1 VRAAA
6 FQPVL
11 PSNSIC
17 MYKLTATSLYAAV
30 TTGKTTDSIVAQLQR
45 MCKNRLQSATIEF
58 IHHHTRDIG
67 KLQLVEAD
75 SGMTVAVYD
84 EAIARKM
91 MGGEL
96 GCRLQQLGLHAA
108 GGAEQGHAAR
118 DVDWQREFDD
128 NRVVPSDSATF
139 HFDVTVPANVTR
151 ILKTLLE
158 CALAPSPP
166 LQHRTQNPPLPLP
179 PSGSTTASSA
189 FTISSVT
196 PLPGSSPCRSK
207 TVLLSGLIK
216 TSVCR
221 GSSAAVARAQASL
234 CFPAVR
240 ARRLWVSALP
250 HAFKGIRWYCVPT

>member
-1 VRAAA
+1 
-6 FQPVL
+6 
-11 PSNSIC
+11 

-45 MCKNRLQSATIEF
+45 LCKNRLQSATIEF

-75 SGMTVAVYD
+75 SGVTIAVYD

-108 GGAEQGHAAR
+108 GAAEQGHAAR

-139 HFDVTVPANVTR
+139 HFDVTVPANITR
-151 ILKTLLE
+151 IRKALLE

-166 LQHRTQNPPLPLP
+166 LQHRTQNLPLPLH
-179 PSGSTTASSA
+179 
-189 FTISSVT
+189 
-196 PLPGSSPCRSK
+196 PLR
-207 TVLLSGLIK
+207 
-216 TSVCR
+216 VC
-221 GSSAAVARAQASL
+221 V
-234 CFPAVR
+234 
-240 ARRLWVSALP
+240 
-250 HAFKGIRWYCVPT
+250 